1 MMLSPPTALQ
11 IDVLMQLTDSRVVD
25 PMGVPRSFHVEPE
38 LVVPMR

>member
-1 MMLSPPTALQ
+1 MMLSPPTAVQ

-25 PMGVPRSFHVEPE
+25 PMGVPRSVQLEPA